1 MTTANS
7 LEDHLALFIE
17 KVTVT
22 SSCAAGQT
30 VGYWTG
36 PNIGSQ
42 DAPLPLAEL
51 DDLHV
56 RILEMRFLGARIR
69 VFIPQ

>member
-22 SSCAAGQT
+22 SSGARQT